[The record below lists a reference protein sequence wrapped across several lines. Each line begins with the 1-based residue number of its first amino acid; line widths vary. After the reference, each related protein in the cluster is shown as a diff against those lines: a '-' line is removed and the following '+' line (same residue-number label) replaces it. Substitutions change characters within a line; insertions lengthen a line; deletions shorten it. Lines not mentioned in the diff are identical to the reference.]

1 MHGWRRVSRKPTN
14 REGAPVIE
22 SAARETELPKFAPEQ
37 FLELPL
43 LMETP
48 QGVLLQAGTLEDT
61 GHEPLFR

>member
-1 MHGWRRVSRKPTN
+1 M
-14 REGAPVIE
+14 IE